1 MTQDIPGDGYYF
13 SAMKA
18 FVTRT
23 AYANIRGDQMVSHL
37 SQTITQ
43 FNTTLMPVADY
54 HTHTSRISWLILVWV
69 AGLSP
74 TLPAHCPTCPES
86 ADRAHFNRWAGPTQA
101 SELPRTCQTPAI
113 SRARGSF

>member
-37 SQTITQ
+37 SQPPATDTT
-43 FNTTLMPVADY
+43 FANAPNT
-54 HTHTSRISWLILVWV
+54 LVLG
-69 AGLSP
+69 A
-74 TLPAHCPTCPES
+74 
-86 ADRAHFNRWAGPTQA
+86 Q
-101 SELPRTCQTPAI
+101 
-113 SRARGSF
+113 

>member
-37 SQTITQ
+37 SQPSAVSLTSAKAC
-43 FNTTLMPVADY
+43 NSPVAC
-54 HTHTSRISWLILVWV
+54 S
-69 AGLSP
+69 
-74 TLPAHCPTCPES
+74 
-86 ADRAHFNRWAGPTQA
+86 
-101 SELPRTCQTPAI
+101 
-113 SRARGSF
+113 